1 MEVGVRWACEGVVK
15 SVNGREGCKS
25 SPDLRLSVWPSEMPD
40 YCLGGALPSLTRTRS
55 TMLLIVGIILFVL
68 WLSGVTFFK
77 VTKGVIHL
85 LLLIAII
92 VIVVHFVGGV

>member
-1 MEVGVRWACEGVVK
+1 
-15 SVNGREGCKS
+15 
-25 SPDLRLSVWPSEMPD
+25 
-40 YCLGGALPSLTRTRS
+40 
-55 TMLLIVGIILFVL
+55 MLLIVGIILFVL
-68 WLSGVTFFK
+68 WLSGVTLFK